1 MDNIYDVIKKEI
13 ITETNMNSEES
24 EILLARLNS
33 LKTQKLNILFV
44 GATGVGKS
52 STINAIFDR
61 EIATVGEWVNPE
73 TTIIDKYEID
83 NLILWDTPGLGDS
96 PENDRKYAKSISS
109 LLQTKN
115 GEGELLIDAVVVVF
129 DASSRDIGTA
139 CEMLNRVIIPDLN
152 DNKRIT
158 LAINQADIA
167 MSGRNWDKENALPN
181 PVLLKFLEEKAES
194 INRRINSSCG
204 IDIMPVYYSAIYR
217 YNISKLLLT
226 IMNTIPLEK
235 RYMLASG
242 LNKDPEIWK
251 RNDTDR
257 EYNVEIK
264 KEMEISLSGALKG
277 AELGAIAG
285 ASVGTLVP
293 VVGTAIGA
301 AVGAALGFI
310 GGLFGI

>member
-1 MDNIYDVIKKEI
+1 MDNIYEVIKKEI
-13 ITETNMNSEES
+13 INGKNLNSEES
-24 EILLARLNS
+24 ELLLARLSS
-33 LKTQKLNILFV
+33 LRTQKLNILFV

-52 STINAIFDR
+52 STINAIFDK
-61 EIATVGEWVNPE
+61 EVATIGEWVAPE
-73 TTIIDKYEID
+73 TSIIDKYEID

-96 PENDRKYAKSISS
+96 PENDRRYAKSISS

-115 GEGELLIDAVVVVF
+115 DEGELLIDAVVIVL

-139 CEMLNRVIIPDLN
+139 CEMLNKVIIPYLN

-158 LAINQADIA
+158 LAINQADVA

-181 PVLLKFLEEKAES
+181 PVLLKFLEEKKES
-194 INRRINSSCG
+194 IRHRINSSCG
-204 IDIMPVYYSAIYR
+204 IDITPVYYSAIYH
-217 YNISKLLLT
+217 YNISKLLLS

-235 RYMLASG
+235 RYMIAPS

-251 RNDTDR
+251 RNDSDR
-257 EYNVEIK
+257 AYNVEIK

-277 AELGAIAG
+277 AEIGAIAG

-293 VVGTAIGA
+293 VIGTAIGA

-310 GGLFGI
+310 SGLFGI